1 MSCWRELSDGCDG
14 LQTVLGGMR
23 ARCPRGRKQTRKS
36 MAVPQQRRPATRRNH
51 DHISA
56 HDMWAIWPAP
66 PLLSLSLSSTGGT
79 PSPRS
84 RNGGG
89 GTSLAWTPQR
99 QTAALSR
106 WREGRNGVVGNF
118 WSKEKTKETR
128 RYGVGGARWR
138 RPEGGDP
145 CAGVANGGT
154 EEQRVDR
161 RVRRQRASGGGQL
174 PAVEGRSGRRLDG

>member
-1 MSCWRELSDGCDG
+1 MSPRPEADKEVDG
-14 LQTVLGGMR
+14 R
-23 ARCPRGRKQTRKS
+23 ASAAPTRHAPEPRPHLCARYVGDLAST
-36 MAVPQQRRPATRRNH
+36 AVA
-51 DHISA
+51 
-56 HDMWAIWPAP
+56 
-66 PLLSLSLSSTGGT
+66 LSLSLSSTGGT